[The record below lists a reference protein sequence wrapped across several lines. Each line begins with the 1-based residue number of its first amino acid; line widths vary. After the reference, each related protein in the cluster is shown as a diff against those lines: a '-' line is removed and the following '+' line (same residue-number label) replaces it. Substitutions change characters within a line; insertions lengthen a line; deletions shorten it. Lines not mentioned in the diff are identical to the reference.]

1 MQATTSPATIKAS
14 PLNNSHLNPDLE
26 TPPEDTGASGGKNET
41 INSAPPLTLDSDP
54 ESQD

>member
-1 MQATTSPATIKAS
+1 MAS
-14 PLNNSHLNPDLE
+14 PNIKSSPINSHPDLE
-26 TPPEDTGASGGKNET
+26 TPPEGTEQASGGLPSKTET